1 MFGRQ
6 LITSSFLDYLNVKKD
21 YEITTLTTLTSL

>member
-6 LITSSFLDYLNVKKD
+6 LITSSSLDYLNVKKD
-21 YEITTLTTLTSL
+21 YEITTLTNLTSL